1 MEFDVTILGIVIG
14 MMVLAN
20 RLVAMLITPLWDKYG
35 WDKFW
40 LAYPAWILSGVFV
53 WFTGVNLF
61 ASFIPNQ
68 LIGQILTAIVAGGGS
83 NLLHD
88 LTDKPGNLVAV
99 FNALENDQLT
109 AHDATERQD
118 DKWIPVSER
127 LPKDC
132 ELVWV
137 RATNSPHNLPRRAFY
152 TYRNEKWVNDEVDID
167 NVYSNLNVTH
177 WMPLPVLSEV
187 HE

>member
-20 RLVAMLITPLWDKYG
+20 RLVAMLVTPVFDKYG

-40 LAYPAWILSGVFV
+40 LAYPAWILAGVFV

-61 ASFIPNQ
+61 ATFIPNQ

-88 LTDKPGNLVAV
+88 LTDKPDSLIAV
-99 FNALENDQLT
+99 FNALEPDEPTHSL
-109 AHDATERQD
+109 
-118 DKWIPVSER
+118 
-127 LPKDC
+127 
-132 ELVWV
+132 
-137 RATNSPHNLPRRAFY
+137 
-152 TYRNEKWVNDEVDID
+152 DEVKESVDEA
-167 NVYSNLNVTH
+167 NG
-177 WMPLPVLSEV
+177 
-187 HE
+187 

>member
-1 MEFDVTILGIVIG
+1 MEFDVTLLGIVIG

-20 RLVAMLITPLWDKYG
+20 RLVAMLVTPVFDKYG

-61 ASFIPNQ
+61 ASFIPNA

-88 LTDKPGNLVAV
+88 LTDKPNNLIAV
-99 FNALENDQLT
+99 FDALEPD
-109 AHDATERQD
+109 E
-118 DKWIPVSER
+118 P
-127 LPKDC
+127 
-132 ELVWV
+132 
-137 RATNSPHNLPRRAFY
+137 
-152 TYRNEKWVNDEVDID
+152 TYSLDEVKESVDEA
-167 NVYSNLNVTH
+167 NG
-177 WMPLPVLSEV
+177 
-187 HE
+187 